1 MYGGLGRCRRL
12 RGDVSLI
19 MSKPFQSVL
28 ITRPSVDAARTAERA
43 QSLGLGSRICPLLEI
58 EPVDLG
64 GLRVHGAQASVFT
77 SANGVRAVAA
87 SSVLRDLVGL
97 PAFAVGPT
105 TAHLMKQAG
114 FIDVRQGGGNAT
126 ALTALI
132 RKETNA
138 VMGRLFYFAGRVH
151 SPAMAAELTSA
162 GFAVETIIAYD
173 AAPSQAG
180 VDALSAHLNSYQHA
194 EEAVLLYSPRAA
206 TIFSDTVLSGQLG
219 SALISRWAFSLS
231 DAVRQPIT
239 NLPFKRSLVSSDQ
252 NERAL
257 FSLIES
263 YL

>member
-1 MYGGLGRCRRL
+1 
-12 RGDVSLI
+12 
-19 MSKPFQSVL
+19 MSKPF
-28 ITRPSVDAARTAERA
+28 PERA
-43 QSLGLGSRICPLLEI
+43 HHPAIGRCRADRRTSTVFRSGLAYLFPLWKSSRSIWAGCACTAHRQAFLPAQMAYGRWPL
-58 EPVDLG
+58 
-64 GLRVHGAQASVFT
+64 R
-77 SANGVRAVAA
+77 
-87 SSVLRDLVGL
+87 SVLRDLVGL

-114 FIDVRQGGGNAT
+114 FIDVRQGEGNAT

-138 VMGRLFYFAGRVH
+138 AMGRLFYFAGRVH

-173 AAPSQAG
+173 AVPSQTG
-180 VDALSAHLNSYQHA
+180 MDALSAHLNSYPHA

-219 SALISRWAFSLS
+219 SALNSRWAFGLS